1 MAKGKITAQQLK
13 HDPLMDKYIAS
24 SGWVK
29 ERSGLLLKG
38 LIGAAALGAAILIF
52 YVFSSQRARSAS
64 DELAI
69 AFCWDQAIVANPIPP
84 NPQGCAAATE
94 DEKHHKAYDAFEK
107 AARDYPSYNGEVG
120 RYLAATHQLY
130 FDGPK
135 AEVTLQEIAQKSSS
149 VGAQARL
156 ALAQRYET
164 TNRFNEAV
172 AEYQKLK
179 AQPGDISPLLI
190 DFNIARTYE
199 AMGKKQEAIDLY
211 FAVASQGIGSGLGT
225 GATTRLTALDPSR
238 LEQLPQADK
247 KTGFGALMPSK

>member
-29 ERSGLLLKG
+29 EQSRLLLKG
-38 LIGAAALGAAILIF
+38 LIAAAALGAAILIF
-52 YVFSSQRARSAS
+52 YVFSSQRARSAG
-64 DELAI
+64 DELAL

-84 NPQGCAAATE
+84 NPPGCAAATE
-94 DEKHHKAYDAFEK
+94 DEKHHKACEAFEK
-107 AARDYPSYNGEVG
+107 AARDYPSYNGEIG
-120 RYLAATHQLY
+120 RYLAAAHQLY

-135 AEVTLQEIAQKSSS
+135 AEATLQEIAQKNSS

-156 ALAQRYET
+156 ALAQRYEAT
-164 TNRFNEAV
+164 SRLNEAV
-172 AEYQKLK
+172 TEYQKLK

-199 AMGKKQEAIDLY
+199 AMGKKQEAVDLY
-211 FAVASQGIGSGLGT
+211 FGVASQSPGSSLGT

-238 LEQLPQADK
+238 LDQLPQSDK
-247 KTGFGALMPSK
+247 KPGLGGLMPKR